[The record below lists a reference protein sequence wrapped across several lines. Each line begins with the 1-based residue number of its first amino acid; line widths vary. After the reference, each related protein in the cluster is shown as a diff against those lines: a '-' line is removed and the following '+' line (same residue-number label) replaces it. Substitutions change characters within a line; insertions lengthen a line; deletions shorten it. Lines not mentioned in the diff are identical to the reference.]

1 MLPRSLIAAALLGA
15 AAVPALA
22 QDGPPPPLPPA
33 PPPAAP
39 AAPAPAPA
47 PAAPAKHENKITD
60 AAKAAFDAM
69 SKQLYNPV
77 ELGLKELQGKMK
89 MVMQLPGMDES
100 SGMPPMV
107 VDFAIAFKAPE
118 DLTVT
123 SSTDNPMLAQAADQ
137 LQDQVKHVFKLGVG
151 SAKFGPEEFDAD
163 LVEKDGAKVLVL
175 KIFVKEEAKGE
186 MRITLDANGLPTKG
200 VMKQNDP
207 NMGEVS
213 IEIGFNF
220 VKEGEKYRLEK
231 QVVQHPMMPE
241 PLSTVLTFQEAG
253 GFKVPSAID
262 TTGGMGMT
270 FTFRYTELTVNGKKV
285 ELPAE
290 KAPEKPA
297 EKPAAPTAPAAPPA
311 PPAPMPPA
319 PAPEDGPK

>member
-1 MLPRSLIAAALLGA
+1 
-15 AAVPALA
+15 
-22 QDGPPPPLPPA
+22 
-33 PPPAAP
+33 
-39 AAPAPAPA
+39 
-47 PAAPAKHENKITD
+47 
-60 AAKAAFDAM
+60 
-69 SKQLYNPV
+69 
-77 ELGLKELQGKMK
+77 
-89 MVMQLPGMDES
+89 MVMQMPGMDES

-107 VDFAIAFKAPE
+107 VDFSIAFKAPE
-118 DLTVT
+118 DLNVIA
-123 SSTDNPMLAQAADQ
+123 STDNPMLAQAADQ
-137 LQDQVKHVFKLGVG
+137 LQEQVKHVFKLGVG

-163 LVEKDGAKVLVL
+163 LVEKDGAKSLVL
-175 KIFVKEEAKGE
+175 KIFAKNEPKGE
-186 MRITLDANGLPTKG
+186 MVLSLDANGLPTKG
-200 VMKQNDP
+200 VMKQEDP

-213 IEIGFNF
+213 IEIGFTF

-241 PLSTVLTFQEAG
+241 PLSTVVTFQEAG

-290 KAPEKPA
+290 KKPEPAPEKPA
-297 EKPAAPTAPAAPPA
+297 TPTTPPA

-319 PAPEDGPK
+319 PPPEGPK

>member
-22 QDGPPPPLPPA
+22 QDGPPPPPVPPA

-39 AAPAPAPA
+39 TAPAPAPA
-47 PAAPAKHENKITD
+47 PAAPAKHENKISD
-60 AAKAAFDAM
+60 AAKAAFDGMA
-69 SKQLYNPV
+69 KQLYNPV

-89 MVMQLPGMDES
+89 MVMQMPGMDES

-107 VDFAIAFKAPE
+107 VDFSIAFKAPE
-118 DLTVT
+118 DLNVIA
-123 SSTDNPMLAQAADQ
+123 STDNPMLAQAADQ
-137 LQDQVKHVFKLGVG
+137 LQEQVKHVFKLGVG

-163 LVEKDGAKVLVL
+163 LVEKDGAKSLVL
-175 KIFVKEEAKGE
+175 KIFAKNEPKGE
-186 MRITLDANGLPTKG
+186 MVLSLDANGLPTKG
-200 VMKQNDP
+200 VMKQEDP

-213 IEIGFNF
+213 IEIGFTF

-241 PLSTVLTFQEAG
+241 PLSTVVTFQEAG

-290 KAPEKPA
+290 KKPEPAPEKPA
-297 EKPAAPTAPAAPPA
+297 TPTTPPA

-319 PAPEDGPK
+319 PPPEGPK

>member
-1 MLPRSLIAAALLGA
+1 MLPRALVVAALLGA

-22 QDGPPPPLPPA
+22 QDGPPPPPVPPA

-47 PAAPAKHENKITD
+47 VPAKHENKLTD

-69 SKQLYNPV
+69 AKQLYNPV

-89 MVMQLPGMDES
+89 MNMQMPGMDES

-123 SSTDNPMLAQAADQ
+123 ASTDNPMLAQAADQ
-137 LQDQVKHVFKLGVG
+137 LQEQVKHVFKLGVG

-163 LVEKDGAKVLVL
+163 VVEKDGAKTLVL
-175 KIFVKEEAKGE
+175 KIFARNEPKGE
-186 MRITLDANGLPTKG
+186 MRLTLDANGLPTKG
-200 VMKQNDP
+200 VMKQEDP

-213 IEIGFNF
+213 IEIGFTF

-241 PLSTVLTFQEAG
+241 PLATVVTFQEAG

-270 FTFRYTELTVNGKKV
+270 FTFRYTELTVNGKKL

-297 EKPAAPTAPAAPPA
+297 GTPTT

-319 PAPEDGPK
+319 PPAPPVEGPK